1 MISLGVQS
9 FHDEHLKMIGRN
21 YDGKTAEKSLR
32 EVLANNFKTVD
43 VDLLFALP
51 QQTIE
56 DIKTDIS
63 KAFSLGVDQVSCY
76 PLIVFPFTQMPK
88 SLKRNNIQVPNIFQ
102 ERRMLEEI
110 INLAEKFGYEQTSIW
125 TFTKKCSTRYTSV
138 TREFF
143 VGLGAGAASYIP
155 GYFFLNTFSIEEYF
169 KATKTKLPIALVTK
183 LNKIEQMGWW
193 LFWRFYDTSF
203 SKDRFR
209 ELFNLD
215 IHQAFG
221 LIFRILTLL
230 KMAKEDENTIRLT
243 KMGAYIFHLIEQ
255 QYSLSY
261 LNKTWETLSK
271 NPWPEKLQL

>member
-1 MISLGVQS
+1 
-9 FHDEHLKMIGRN
+9 
-21 YDGKTAEKSLR
+21 
-32 EVLANNFKTVD
+32 
-43 VDLLFALP
+43 
-51 QQTIE
+51 
-56 DIKTDIS
+56 
-63 KAFSLGVDQVSCY
+63 
-76 PLIVFPFTQMPK
+76 
-88 SLKRNNIQVPNIFQ
+88 
-102 ERRMLEEI
+102 
-110 INLAEKFGYEQTSIW
+110 
-125 TFTKKCSTRYTSV
+125 
-138 TREFF
+138 
-143 VGLGAGAASYIP
+143 
-155 GYFFLNTFSIEEYF
+155 
-169 KATKTKLPIALVTK
+169 
-183 LNKIEQMGWW
+183 MGWW